1 MNRKEVDGKM
11 MNSWIREHIDE
22 IEIANN
28 LALKRSIAVSV
39 RRKEGGRL
47 QVLSVYS
54 PEGFAVT
61 REDYL

>member
-1 MNRKEVDGKM
+1 MDGEM
-11 MNSWIREHIDE
+11 MNSWVREHIDG

-28 LALKRSIAVSV
+28 LTLKRSIAVSV

-47 QVLSVYS
+47 QALSVYS
-54 PEGFAVT
+54 PEGFVVT